1 MTQNLLE
8 AACNEEW
15 EKVRRLVEEGEN
27 VNGVEGGWT
36 HTALHWAVIFRNAD
50 MCSFLLS
57 RGANVNQAD
66 TDGHTPLHTAAD
78 WQQANICQL
87 LVDHKADVTSV
98 NTKGE
103 TPLLI
108 ALSTQRFPWLA
119 HDSPSVCRP
128 LITNESVNV
137 ADHHGT
143 RPLHIAGR
151 KGFVQTVQ
159 LLVDCG
165 ADVNELNEDG
175 QTPLHT
181 AAGGEKDCPEL
192 CSILMKHDA
201 KIDAVDKD
209 GNQPLHLACK
219 QWHTATVR
227 LLLSHGADVTA
238 LNKQQRKP
246 SHMAN
251 ESVLKSYEVHNSN
264 HALHIAVEEGHIQ
277 TVQLLVDCGADV
289 NELNEDGQTPLHT
302 AAGGEKDCP
311 ELCSILMKHD
321 AKIDAVDKD
330 GNQPLHLACKQ
341 WHTAT
346 VRLLLSHGADVT
358 ALNKQQR
365 KPSHMANESVLKSY
379 EVHNSNHALH
389 IAVEEGHIQTVQ
401 LLVDCGAD
409 VNELNED
416 GQTPLHTAAGGE
428 KDSPELCSILMKHDA
443 KIDAVDKDGN
453 QPLHLA
459 CKQWHTATV
468 RVLLSHG
475 ADVTALN
482 KQQRKPSHMANES
495 VLKSYEVHNSN
506 HALHIAVEEGH
517 IQTVQLLVDCGAD
530 VNVLNEYGQTPLHT
544 AAGGE
549 RDCPELCSILLEH
562 NAKVD
567 TVDKD
572 GNQPLHLACKR
583 RHTAT
588 VHVLLSHGAD
598 VTALNKWQRKPLHL
612 ANESVLKSYRVHN
625 GNHAVHTVVE
635 KGHIQTVQLLVD
647 CGADVNK
654 LNEYGQTPL
663 HTAAGGEK
671 DCPELCSMLL
681 DHNAKVDAVDKDGN
695 QPLHLACKQWHTST
709 VGLLLSHGADLTALN
724 NQQKK
729 PFHFANESVLK
740 SYEVHDG
747 NHALHIAAKRGHIQ
761 TVQSL
766 VDCGAD
772 VNELNEDGQT
782 PLHTVAGGL
791 EDCPELCSILLKH
804 HAKIDVVDKDGNQ
817 PLHLACEA
825 DLTSTVQYLLDC
837 NADVFSKNNFHQT
850 VLHRAVRSKRD
861 CFEVCEML
869 IAKGS
874 RLNVVDSNGDTPLH
888 LACQKGHMKTF
899 DVLVKSDADCNML
912 NVFGETLLHLACKSR
927 VERVELCGKLI
938 SHGVNPHIADREGNL
953 ALHVA
958 LKNRLAKTFCYL
970 FQKSGDAVLDD
981 LQKVNIDKEELMAI
995 VSSAHE
1001 DGDIDTCRH
1010 IFKASATLDPSSR
1023 LCLREANCHT
1033 TTGYSLIQRAVEEQD
1048 ITFCQHLIDHGA
1060 SVNSDVPYSSQ
1071 GRTLK
1076 EPPLHLAVELGHF
1089 DLCRLLVEHGATI
1102 NPKIM
1107 GTKGALDLAVVSE
1120 QNDIV
1125 RLLLSHGA
1133 DMSKNR
1139 SSKESVLKR
1148 LEIQKKDKMASI
1160 IQASGE

>member
-143 RPLHIAGR
+143 RPLHIAVHNSNHALHIAVEEGHI
-151 KGFVQTVQ
+151 QTVQ

-175 QTPLHT
+175 QTP
-181 AAGGEKDCPEL
+181 
-192 CSILMKHDA
+192 
-201 KIDAVDKD
+201 
-209 GNQPLHLACK
+209 
-219 QWHTATVR
+219 
-227 LLLSHGADVTA
+227 
-238 LNKQQRKP
+238 QQRKP

-277 TVQLLVDCGADV
+277 TVQLLVDCGAD
-289 NELNEDGQTPLHT
+289 
-302 AAGGEKDCP
+302 
-311 ELCSILMKHD
+311 
-321 AKIDAVDKD
+321 
-330 GNQPLHLACKQ
+330 
-341 WHTAT
+341 
-346 VRLLLSHGADVT
+346 
-358 ALNKQQR
+358 
-365 KPSHMANESVLKSY
+365 
-379 EVHNSNHALH
+379 
-389 IAVEEGHIQTVQ
+389 
-401 LLVDCGAD
+401 
-409 VNELNED
+409 
-416 GQTPLHTAAGGE
+416 
-428 KDSPELCSILMKHDA
+428 
-443 KIDAVDKDGN
+443 
-453 QPLHLA
+453 
-459 CKQWHTATV
+459 
-468 RVLLSHG
+468 
-475 ADVTALN
+475 
-482 KQQRKPSHMANES
+482 QQRKPSHMANES

-647 CGADVNK
+647 CGADV
-654 LNEYGQTPL
+654 
-663 HTAAGGEK
+663 
-671 DCPELCSMLL
+671 
-681 DHNAKVDAVDKDGN
+681 DAVDKDGN

-791 EDCPELCSILLKH
+791 EDCPELY
-804 HAKIDVVDKDGNQ
+804 KDGNQ

-837 NADVFSKNNFHQT
+837 NAD
-850 VLHRAVRSKRD
+850 
-861 CFEVCEML
+861 
-869 IAKGS
+869 GS
-874 RLNVVDSNGDTPLH
+874 S
-888 LACQKGHMKTF
+888 
-899 DVLVKSDADCNML
+899 
-912 NVFGETLLHLACKSR
+912 
-927 VERVELCGKLI
+927 
-938 SHGVNPHIADREGNL
+938 
-953 ALHVA
+953 
-958 LKNRLAKTFCYL
+958 
-970 FQKSGDAVLDD
+970 
-981 LQKVNIDKEELMAI
+981 
-995 VSSAHE
+995 
-1001 DGDIDTCRH
+1001 
-1010 IFKASATLDPSSR
+1010 
-1023 LCLREANCHT
+1023 
-1033 TTGYSLIQRAVEEQD
+1033 
-1048 ITFCQHLIDHGA
+1048 
-1060 SVNSDVPYSSQ
+1060 
-1071 GRTLK
+1071 
-1076 EPPLHLAVELGHF
+1076 
-1089 DLCRLLVEHGATI
+1089 
-1102 NPKIM
+1102 
-1107 GTKGALDLAVVSE
+1107 
-1120 QNDIV
+1120 
-1125 RLLLSHGA
+1125 
-1133 DMSKNR
+1133 
-1139 SSKESVLKR
+1139 
-1148 LEIQKKDKMASI
+1148 
-1160 IQASGE
+1160 